1 VRAVVIG
8 GSAGLGRALCEG
20 IAARGG
26 DLLIVASDIRDLEIL
41 KKHLCLKYSVDVE
54 VMPGDAGDIPGF
66 MQDFRAAL
74 SEFGAFDSLF
84 FPIGYSS
91 KEDTG
96 VLDSQAAARIMDTN
110 FSVVMAVVSEC
121 IPGLMGEESSHIVG
135 FGSIAAIRGRSA
147 NIVYSAAKRAL
158 ASYFESLRHKLAGTN
173 TVVQFYI
180 LGYVATQ
187 QAYGQ
192 GLLLP
197 AADPHKVAR
206 HVLANLGRQS
216 RQSHYPGYWAI
227 VSLILNCI
235 PWKIYERLKF

>member
-1 VRAVVIG
+1 MKAIVIG

-41 KKHLCLKYSVDVE
+41 KTHLCLKYSVDVV
-54 VMPGDAGDIPGF
+54 VMSGDAGDIPGF
-66 MQDFRAAL
+66 IQDFRAAL
-74 SEFGAFDSLF
+74 SVFEAFDSLF

-91 KEDTG
+91 KEDNG
-96 VLDSQAAARIMDTN
+96 MLDSRAAARIMDSN
-110 FSVVMAVVSEC
+110 LSVVMAVVSEC
-121 IPGLMGEESSHIVG
+121 IPGLMDGESNHIVG

-147 NIVYSAAKRAL
+147 NVVYSAAKRAL
-158 ASYFESLRHKLAGTN
+158 ASYFESLRHMLAGTS
-173 TVVQFYI
+173 TVVQFYT

-187 QAYGQ
+187 QVYGQ
-192 GLLLP
+192 SLLLP
-197 AADPHKVAR
+197 AVDPYKVAR
-206 HVLANLGRQS
+206 HVLDNLGRQS

-227 VSLILNCI
+227 VSLVLRCV